1 MKKRTHISALLLCL
15 LLAVTMLAGCRMEKP
30 KVIQLTQEEES
41 GFKPAIEQT
50 LAQLEQ
56 VPKEQMEV
64 AIRNAADA
72 KERSYLQGLFSG
84 WEGAKAD
91 LGKFVSVDE
100 VEIKTSQYEIAV
112 YADASFSQHPAK
124 VVLKMDEH
132 RKPLSF
138 TIAAVLPK
146 GELLTR
152 AGLNTLMGLGVVGS
166 TLAFLTIVIAQMKH
180 IGRWTQNR
188 EAAKQAAKS
197 AAVEA
202 ASAPANAAAPVPAVS
217 TAAAMTDS
225 AASAGENED
234 EAEIAAV
241 ISAAIAAFRSE
252 SGDHTDFVVRSVR
265 RKTGKSWKTV
275 M

>member
-15 LLAVTMLAGCRMEKP
+15 LLAVSLLAGCRMENP
-30 KVIQLTQEEES
+30 KVIQLTKEEES
-41 GFKPAIEQT
+41 GLKPAIEQT
-50 LAQLEQ
+50 LVQLEQ
-56 VPKEQMEV
+56 VPKEQVET

-72 KERSYLQGLFSG
+72 KERSYLQGLLSG

-91 LGKFVSVDE
+91 LGEFISVDE
-100 VEIKTSQYEIAV
+100 IEIKTSQYEIAV
-112 YADASFSQHPAK
+112 YADASFSKHPAK

-138 TIAAVLPK
+138 TISAVLPK

-152 AGLNTLMGLGVVGS
+152 AALNTLMGLAVVGS

-180 IGRWTQNR
+180 IGRWSQNK
-188 EAAKQAAKS
+188 EAAKQAAKTAAQMTTS
-197 AAVEA
+197 DQTATAAPAAVIE
-202 ASAPANAAAPVPAVS
+202 
-217 TAAAMTDS
+217 TAAQTETGA
-225 AASAGENED
+225 ENED

-241 ISAAIAAFRSE
+241 ISAAIAAYRSE
-252 SGDHTDFVVRSVR
+252 NGGTTDFVVRSVR
-265 RKTGKSWKTV
+265 RRTGKSWKTV